1 MHEYKLKQLAVAQTR
16 LRIVASNSDYW
27 KRRFSPISYKM
38 KSTLALL
45 LVALAHAVLATEFQD
60 CGSEALTVALE
71 VESCDIPPC
80 VVTRGDT
87 FPVTILFTVDHDV
100 DTLTAEVTAT
110 IGGFEEPWPGF
121 DKNACAYLLDG
132 CPVTAGSVA
141 NWTYPVEVLPEYPPI
156 TTLATFRLVHDGEVH
171 DEVCLQVP
179 VTIV

>member
-1 MHEYKLKQLAVAQTR
+1 
-16 LRIVASNSDYW
+16 
-27 KRRFSPISYKM
+27 M

-80 VVTRGDT
+80 IVKRGDT
-87 FPVTILFTVDHDV
+87 LSATILFTADHDV
-100 DTLTAEVTAT
+100 ETMTAAVTAN
-110 IGGFEEPWPGF
+110 IGGIEVPWPGF
-121 DKNACAYLLDG
+121 DDNACAYLLDG
-132 CPVTAGSVA
+132 CPVAGGSLA

-156 TTLATFRLVHDGEVH
+156 TTLATFRLLHDGDVH